1 MNRMK
6 FMKWKPIYVDLAA
19 VGICVLLA
27 LIACG
32 VGVYP
37 VIRRHQGFALHE
49 IELEGQRKKA
59 RTLSTKVARVASQ
72 ITQIKRE
79 LADST
84 IVLKPPSQIN
94 SHLARIASLAGQC
107 GLKLDR
113 LRPDKCLKG
122 GRYQTV
128 PIYLVGSGSFPACVK
143 LLRELQRG
151 FPDTSV
157 ASFEVK
163 GDPTKPTEPTKLRVD
178 LLWYALAD
186 MTLSKG

>member
-1 MNRMK
+1 MK
-6 FMKWKPIYVDLAA
+6 FTKLKPLYTDLAA
-19 VGICVLLA
+19 IGIFALLA
-27 LIACG
+27 LIAYM

-37 VIRRHQGFALHE
+37 VIRRHQGFALRAA
-49 IELEGQRKKA
+49 ELKVQQEKA
-59 RTLSTKVARVASQ
+59 RKLSGKVAHVASE
-72 ITQIKRE
+72 ITQIKQE
-79 LADST
+79 LADNT
-84 IVLKPPSQIN
+84 IDLKSAGQVN
-94 SHLARIASLAGQC
+94 SHLARIARLAGRC
-107 GLKLDR
+107 GLKIDR
-113 LRPDKCLKG
+113 LRPDKRLNG
-122 GRYQTV
+122 TRYQTV

-186 MTLSKG
+186 VDLSKG